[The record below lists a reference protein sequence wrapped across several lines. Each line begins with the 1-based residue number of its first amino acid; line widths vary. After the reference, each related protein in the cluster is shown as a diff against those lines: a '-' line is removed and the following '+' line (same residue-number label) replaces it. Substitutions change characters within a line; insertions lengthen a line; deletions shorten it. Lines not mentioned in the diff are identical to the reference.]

1 MDQEKSANLQIL
13 EGIISKMNLN
23 LDIEEKVK
31 PDEICYYINGE
42 NASQVI
48 GHRGETLDALQYIM
62 SQIINKDNS
71 YDEHIRVTID
81 ADFYR
86 ERRKRTLISL
96 AKKLARQ
103 AKNTHSRIEL
113 EPMNS
118 YERRIIH
125 SAIHDIEKV
134 TTISEGEGKERHIVV
149 LPEEEKITYGSSP
162 EFRKNGPMKTRSF
175 GVKKRK
181 F

>member
-1 MDQEKSANLQIL
+1 MEKSENLQIL
-13 EGIISKMNLN
+13 EGILSRLN
-23 LDIEEKVK
+23 LDLTVEEKVQ

-42 NASQVI
+42 KASSVI

-62 SQIINKDNS
+62 SQIVNKDKPFE
-71 YDEHIRVTID
+71 EHIRVCVD

-86 ERRKRTLISL
+86 ERRKKTLTLL
-96 AKKLARQ
+96 AKKLAKQ
-103 AKNTHSRIEL
+103 AIATGREIEL

-125 SAIHDIEKV
+125 SAVQEMENV
-134 TTISEGEGKERHIVV
+134 TTRSDGEGKDRHIVV
-149 LPEEEKITYGSSP
+149 VPDGAEVSYGGSTTK
-162 EFRKNGPMKTRSF
+162 FRRNGPVKTKSF
-175 GVKKRK
+175 GYKKRK